1 MDYSRDR
8 SNHDWDTEEE
18 DVFHNIPQVS
28 RQTVVKFR
36 FAGPL
41 IVDRS
46 SICNAGA
53 APQHLFLATTHA
65 GQDHIDSIIETALGL
80 DRRRIA
86 LGSLSLSEICGHVL
100 GLGCFQIV
108 MKGNGS
114 KI

>member
-1 MDYSRDR
+1 M
-8 SNHDWDTEEE
+8 
-18 DVFHNIPQVS
+18 S

-53 APQHLFLATTHA
+53 APQHLLLAATHVE
-65 GQDHIDSIIETALGL
+65 QDRIDFIIETTLGL

-86 LGSLSLSEICGHVL
+86 LGSLALSEICGHVL